1 MMPARSRTTA
11 FADRIT
17 VYQPLL
23 ANRYLVS
30 RIIPLIAVAAVALC
44 VALVIIV
51 VSVMSGFLDMLISSG
66 RTLMSDVIVRYPHPG
81 LPHYDRLIEEIEL
94 LPEASAATPVVE
106 NFGLLKLPY
115 DDRTEGVQVWGIEP
129 ESFARVVDLE
139 GTLVWRETPARVSE
153 YLDDLAGIPQAPR
166 SPADLG
172 TIPWLDPPS
181 DSDESPRALLGV
193 EIDGAA
199 KQRNANGTY
208 DVRYP
213 RWWMPLHSVDIT
225 LLPVSSDGR
234 VEKPD
239 NRRLAIANEFSSGV
253 YQVDSRRTLV
263 GIGTAQR
270 MLGLESGPIYD
281 PKILEE
287 TGELVRIGDYP
298 ARTSMVLVR
307 AAPGVTPEA
316 LRDAVLDAYI
326 RFEARIRDDDG
337 VIVKAPDVNFVAVRT
352 WREQLRDILGPVE
365 KERELMRILFSIVYL
380 VCAGLVLSIF
390 WAIVHEKTRD
400 IGILRAVG
408 ASRPGILG
416 VFLAYG
422 LVVGLAG
429 AVIGAVLGWLVTDNI
444 NAIHEGLGQPAPT
457 WSWITAYV
465 VAAALAGTGVWNARQ
480 GSTLRTLLSLVG
492 TIVVA
497 AVGTALLMHRGFL
510 MWDPSVYYFNTI
522 PSKVDWFSAVL
533 TMAGAIV
540 FSVLGA
546 AIPAARAADTDPV
559 RALRYE

>member
-1 MMPARSRTTA
+1 M
-11 FADRIT
+11 
-17 VYQPLL
+17 YQPLL

-51 VSVMSGFLDMLISSG
+51 VSVMSGFLDMLLSSG
-66 RTLMSDVIVRYPHPG
+66 RTLMADVIVRYAHPG
-81 LPHYDRLIEEIEL
+81 LPHYERLIDEIEA
-94 LPEASAATPVVE
+94 LPEAAGATPVIE

-115 DDRTEGVQVWGIEP
+115 DDRTEGVQVWGIDP

-139 GTLVWRETPARVSE
+139 RTLVWRTTPPIVES
-153 YLDDLAGIPQAPR
+153 YLASFDGAPNAAVAP
-166 SPADLG
+166 SDLG
-172 TIPWLDPPS
+172 TIPRLDPV
-181 DSDESPRALLGV
+181 DDEPPRAILGV

-199 KQRNANGTY
+199 KKRTAGGTY
-208 DVRYP
+208 EVVHP
-213 RWWMPLHSVDIT
+213 RWWMPLRSVDVT
-225 LLPVSSDGR
+225 LLPVTGDGR

-239 NRRLAIANEFSSGV
+239 NRRLDVANEFASGV
-253 YQVDSRRTLV
+253 YQIDSRRTLI
-263 GIGTAQR
+263 GLGTAQR
-270 MLGLESGPIYD
+270 MLGLEGGTIYD
-281 PKILEE
+281 PRILED
-287 TGELVRIGDYP
+287 TGELVPLGRDP
-298 ARTSMVLVR
+298 ARVQMVLVR
-307 AAPGVTPEA
+307 AAPGVAPEV
-316 LRDAVLDAYI
+316 LRDAVAAAYE
-326 RFEARIRDDDG
+326 RFEQGLRDDDTE
-337 VIVKAPDVNFVAVRT
+337 IVKAPDPMFVAIRT

-422 LVVGLAG
+422 LVIGLAG
-429 AVIGAVLGWLVTDNI
+429 ATLGAALGWAVTSNI
-444 NAIHEGLGQPAPT
+444 NAIHEALGHPAPA
-457 WSWITAYV
+457 WSWIAAFTVTAGF
-465 VAAALAGTGVWNARQ
+465 AGLAVWNAIR
-480 GSTLRTLLSLVG
+480 GIMLRTLLSIVG
-492 TIVVA
+492 TIVVG
-497 AVGTALLMHRGFL
+497 AVGTALLLHQGFL

-522 PSKVDWFSAVL
+522 PNQVDWFSAVL

>member
-1 MMPARSRTTA
+1 
-11 FADRIT
+11 
-17 VYQPLL
+17 
-23 ANRYLVS
+23 
-30 RIIPLIAVAAVALC
+30 
-44 VALVIIV
+44 
-51 VSVMSGFLDMLISSG
+51 
-66 RTLMSDVIVRYPHPG
+66 
-81 LPHYDRLIEEIEL
+81 
-94 LPEASAATPVVE
+94 
-106 NFGLLKLPY
+106 
-115 DDRTEGVQVWGIEP
+115 
-129 ESFARVVDLE
+129 
-139 GTLVWRETPARVSE
+139 
-153 YLDDLAGIPQAPR
+153 
-166 SPADLG
+166 
-172 TIPWLDPPS
+172 
-181 DSDESPRALLGV
+181 
-193 EIDGAA
+193 
-199 KQRNANGTY
+199 
-208 DVRYP
+208 
-213 RWWMPLHSVDIT
+213 VDIT

-429 AVIGAVLGWLVTDNI
+429 AVIGAVIGWLVTDNI
-444 NAIHEGLGQPAPT
+444 NAIHEGLGHPAPT

-465 VAAALAGTGVWNARQ
+465 VAAALAGSGAWNARQ
-480 GSTLRTLLSLVG
+480 GSMLRTLLSLVG

>member
-1 MMPARSRTTA
+1 
-11 FADRIT
+11 
-17 VYQPLL
+17 
-23 ANRYLVS
+23 
-30 RIIPLIAVAAVALC
+30 
-44 VALVIIV
+44 
-51 VSVMSGFLDMLISSG
+51 
-66 RTLMSDVIVRYPHPG
+66 
-81 LPHYDRLIEEIEL
+81 
-94 LPEASAATPVVE
+94 
-106 NFGLLKLPY
+106 
-115 DDRTEGVQVWGIEP
+115 
-129 ESFARVVDLE
+129 
-139 GTLVWRETPARVSE
+139 
-153 YLDDLAGIPQAPR
+153 
-166 SPADLG
+166 
-172 TIPWLDPPS
+172 
-181 DSDESPRALLGV
+181 
-193 EIDGAA
+193 
-199 KQRNANGTY
+199 
-208 DVRYP
+208 
-213 RWWMPLHSVDIT
+213 
-225 LLPVSSDGR
+225 
-234 VEKPD
+234 
-239 NRRLAIANEFSSGV
+239 
-253 YQVDSRRTLV
+253 
-263 GIGTAQR
+263 
-270 MLGLESGPIYD
+270 
-281 PKILEE
+281 
-287 TGELVRIGDYP
+287 
-298 ARTSMVLVR
+298 
-307 AAPGVTPEA
+307 
-316 LRDAVLDAYI
+316 
-326 RFEARIRDDDG
+326 
-337 VIVKAPDVNFVAVRT
+337 VKAPDVNFVAVRT

-444 NAIHEGLGQPAPT
+444 NAIHEGLGHPAPT

-465 VAAALAGTGVWNARQ
+465 VAAALAGSGAWNARQ
-480 GSTLRTLLSLVG
+480 GSMLRTLLSLVG

>member
-1 MMPARSRTTA
+1 M
-11 FADRIT
+11 
-17 VYQPLL
+17 YQPLL

-51 VSVMSGFLDMLISSG
+51 VSVMSGFLDMLLSSG
-66 RTLMSDVIVRYPHPG
+66 RTLMADVIVRYPHPG
-81 LPHYDRLIEEIEL
+81 LPHYEELIDEIET
-94 LPEASAATPVVE
+94 LPEAAAATPVVE

-139 GTLVWRETPARVSE
+139 GTLVWRETPDVVGE
-153 YLDDLAGIPQAPR
+153 YLDELAGVPQAPR
-166 SPADLG
+166 APADLG
-172 TIPWLDPPS
+172 TIPWLDPPAES
-181 DSDESPRALLGV
+181 DASPRAILGV

-199 KQRNANGTY
+199 KQRTAGGTY
-208 DVRYP
+208 EVRFP
-213 RWWMPLHSVDIT
+213 RWWMPLHAVDIT

-239 NRRLAIANEFSSGV
+239 NRRLEIANEFSSGV
-253 YQVDSRRTLV
+253 YQVDSRRTLI

-270 MLGLESGPIYD
+270 MLGLEAGPIYD
-281 PKILEE
+281 PGVLEE
-287 TGELVRIGDYP
+287 TGELVRIGEYP
-298 ARTSMVLVR
+298 ARSQMVLVR
-307 AAPGVTPEA
+307 AAPGVDPA
-316 LRDAVLDAYI
+316 SLRDAVAGAYV
-326 RFEARIRDDDG
+326 RFESRIRDDDD
-337 VIVKAPDVNFVAVRT
+337 VIVKAPDAAFVQVRT

-422 LVVGLAG
+422 LVIGLAG
-429 AVIGAVLGWLVTDNI
+429 AVLGAVLGWFVTSNI
-444 NAIHEGLGQPAPT
+444 NAIHEGLGHPAPT
-457 WSWITAYV
+457 WSWITAY
-465 VAAALAGTGVWNARQ
+465 AIAALLAGAGIWNARQ
-480 GSTLRTLLSLVG
+480 GSMLRTLLSLVG
-492 TIVVA
+492 TIVIA

-522 PSKVDWFSAVL
+522 PNRVDWFSAVL

>member
-1 MMPARSRTTA
+1 
-11 FADRIT
+11 

-51 VSVMSGFLDMLISSG
+51 VSVMSGFLDMLLSSG
-66 RTLMSDVIVRYPHPG
+66 RTLMADVIVRYPHPG
-81 LPHYDRLIEEIEL
+81 LPHYEELIDEIET
-94 LPEASAATPVVE
+94 LPEAAAATPVVE

-139 GTLVWRETPARVSE
+139 GTLVWRETPDVVGE
-153 YLDDLAGIPQAPR
+153 YLDELAGVPQAPR
-166 SPADLG
+166 APADLG
-172 TIPWLDPPS
+172 TIPWLDPPAES
-181 DSDESPRALLGV
+181 DASPRAILGV

-199 KQRNANGTY
+199 KQRTAGGTY
-208 DVRYP
+208 EVRFP
-213 RWWMPLHSVDIT
+213 RWWMPLHAVDIT

-239 NRRLAIANEFSSGV
+239 NRRLEIANEFSSGV
-253 YQVDSRRTLV
+253 YQVDSRRTLI

-270 MLGLESGPIYD
+270 MLGLEAGPIYD
-281 PKILEE
+281 PGILEE
-287 TGELVRIGDYP
+287 TGELVRIGEYP
-298 ARTSMVLVR
+298 ARSQMVLVR
-307 AAPGVTPEA
+307 AAPGVDPA
-316 LRDAVLDAYI
+316 SLRDAVAEAYV
-326 RFEARIRDDDG
+326 RFESRIRDDDD
-337 VIVKAPDVNFVAVRT
+337 VIVKAPDAAFVQVRT

-422 LVVGLAG
+422 LVIGLAG
-429 AVIGAVLGWLVTDNI
+429 AVLGAVLGWFVTSNI
-444 NAIHEGLGQPAPT
+444 NAIHEGLGHPAPT
-457 WSWITAYV
+457 WSWITAY
-465 VAAALAGTGVWNARQ
+465 AIAALLAGAGIWNARQ
-480 GSTLRTLLSLVG
+480 GSMLRTLLSLVG
-492 TIVVA
+492 TIVIA

-522 PSKVDWFSAVL
+522 PNRVDWFSAVL

>member
-1 MMPARSRTTA
+1 M
-11 FADRIT
+11 
-17 VYQPLL
+17 YQPLL

-51 VSVMSGFLDMLISSG
+51 VSVMSGFLDMLLSSG
-66 RTLMSDVIVRYPHPG
+66 RTLMADVIVRYPHPG
-81 LPHYDRLIEEIEL
+81 LPHYEELIDEIET
-94 LPEASAATPVVE
+94 LPEAAAATPVVE

-139 GTLVWRETPARVSE
+139 GTLVWRETPDVVGE
-153 YLDDLAGIPQAPR
+153 YLDELAGVPQAPR
-166 SPADLG
+166 APADLG
-172 TIPWLDPPS
+172 TIPWLDPPAES
-181 DSDESPRALLGV
+181 DASPRAILGV

-199 KQRNANGTY
+199 KQRTAGGTY
-208 DVRYP
+208 EVRFP
-213 RWWMPLHSVDIT
+213 RWWMPLHAVDIT

-239 NRRLAIANEFSSGV
+239 NRRLEIANEFSSGV
-253 YQVDSRRTLV
+253 YQVDSRRTLI

-270 MLGLESGPIYD
+270 MLGLEAGPIYD
-281 PKILEE
+281 PGILEE
-287 TGELVRIGDYP
+287 TGELVRIGEYP
-298 ARTSMVLVR
+298 ARSQMVLVR
-307 AAPGVTPEA
+307 AAPGVDPA
-316 LRDAVLDAYI
+316 SLRDAVAEAYV
-326 RFEARIRDDDG
+326 RFESRIRDDDD
-337 VIVKAPDVNFVAVRT
+337 VIVKAPDAAFVQVRT

-422 LVVGLAG
+422 LVIGLAG
-429 AVIGAVLGWLVTDNI
+429 AVLGAVLGWFVTSNI
-444 NAIHEGLGQPAPT
+444 NAIHEGLGHPAPT
-457 WSWITAYV
+457 WSWITAY
-465 VAAALAGTGVWNARQ
+465 AIGALLAGAGIWNARQ
-480 GSTLRTLLSLVG
+480 GSMLRTLLSLVG
-492 TIVVA
+492 TIVIA

-522 PSKVDWFSAVL
+522 PNRVDWFSAVL

>member
-1 MMPARSRTTA
+1 
-11 FADRIT
+11 

-51 VSVMSGFLDMLISSG
+51 VSVMSGFLDMLLSSG
-66 RTLMSDVIVRYPHPG
+66 RTLMADVIVRYPHPG
-81 LPHYDRLIEEIEL
+81 LPHYDRLIDEIES
-94 LPEASAATPVVE
+94 LPEAEAATPVVE

-129 ESFARVVDLE
+129 GSFARVVDLE
-139 GTLVWRETPARVSE
+139 GTLVWRETPERVGE
-153 YLDDLAGIPQAPR
+153 YLADLAGIPQAPTP
-166 SPADLG
+166 PADLG
-172 TIPWLDPPS
+172 DIPWLDPPA
-181 DSDESPRALLGV
+181 DDDDAAPRAIIGV

-199 KQRNANGTY
+199 KQRTAGGTY
-208 DVRYP
+208 EVRYP
-213 RWWMPLHSVDIT
+213 RWWMPLHAVDIT

-239 NRRLAIANEFSSGV
+239 NRRLDIANEFSSGV
-253 YQVDSRRTLV
+253 YQVDSRRTFI

-287 TGELVRIGDYP
+287 TGELVRMGEYP

-316 LRDAVLDAYI
+316 LRDAVVDAYV
-326 RFEARIRDDDG
+326 RFESRIRDDDG
-337 VIVKAPDVNFVAVRT
+337 VIVKAPDAGFVAVRT

-422 LVVGLAG
+422 LVIGLAG
-429 AVIGAVLGWLVTDNI
+429 AVVGATLGWFVTTNI
-444 NAIHEGLGQPAPT
+444 NAIHEGLGHPAPT
-457 WSWITAYV
+457 WSWVTAFV
-465 VAAALAGTGVWNARQ
+465 MAAILAATGIWNARQ
-480 GSTLRTLLSLVG
+480 GSMLRTLLSVVG
-492 TIVVA
+492 IIVVSG
-497 AVGTALLMHRGFL
+497 VGVALLMHRGFL

-522 PSKVDWFSAVL
+522 PSQVDWFSAVL
-533 TMAGAIV
+533 TMAGAII

>member
-1 MMPARSRTTA
+1 M
-11 FADRIT
+11 
-17 VYQPLL
+17 YQPLL

-51 VSVMSGFLDMLISSG
+51 VSVMSGFLDMLLSSG
-66 RTLMSDVIVRYPHPG
+66 RTLMADVIVRYPHPG
-81 LPHYDRLIEEIEL
+81 LPHYEELIDEIET
-94 LPEASAATPVVE
+94 LPEAAAATPVVE

-139 GTLVWRETPARVSE
+139 GTLVWRETPDVVGE
-153 YLDDLAGIPQAPR
+153 YLDELAGVPQAPR
-166 SPADLG
+166 APADLG
-172 TIPWLDPPS
+172 TIPWLDPPAES
-181 DSDESPRALLGV
+181 DASPRAILGV

-199 KQRNANGTY
+199 KQRTAGGTY
-208 DVRYP
+208 EVRFP
-213 RWWMPLHSVDIT
+213 RWWMPLHAVDIT

-239 NRRLAIANEFSSGV
+239 NRRLEIANEFSSGV
-253 YQVDSRRTLV
+253 YQVDSRRTLI

-270 MLGLESGPIYD
+270 MLGLDAGPIYD
-281 PKILEE
+281 PGILEE
-287 TGELVRIGDYP
+287 TGELVRIGEYP
-298 ARTSMVLVR
+298 ARSQMVLVR
-307 AAPGVTPEA
+307 AAPGVDPA
-316 LRDAVLDAYI
+316 SLRDAVAEAYV
-326 RFEARIRDDDG
+326 RFESRIRDDDD
-337 VIVKAPDVNFVAVRT
+337 VIVKAPDAAFVQVRT

-422 LVVGLAG
+422 LVIGLAG
-429 AVIGAVLGWLVTDNI
+429 AVLGAVLGWFVTSNI
-444 NAIHEGLGQPAPT
+444 NAIHEGLGHPAPT
-457 WSWITAYV
+457 WSWITAY
-465 VAAALAGTGVWNARQ
+465 AIAALLAGAGIWNARQ
-480 GSTLRTLLSLVG
+480 GSMLRTLLSLVG
-492 TIVVA
+492 TIVIA

-522 PSKVDWFSAVL
+522 PNRVDWFSAVL